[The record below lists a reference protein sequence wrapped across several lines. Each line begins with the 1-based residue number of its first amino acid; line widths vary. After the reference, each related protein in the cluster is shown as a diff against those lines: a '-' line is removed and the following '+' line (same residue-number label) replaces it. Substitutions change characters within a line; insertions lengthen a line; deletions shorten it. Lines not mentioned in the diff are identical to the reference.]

1 MMESYKYEKA
11 KELLKKQVMDSMNL
25 FEDISDANILN
36 LIDEHLTNLEEYKKL
51 ALGIKRRLREDVYNS
66 LRKLDI
72 LQQLVDDSE
81 ITEIMVNSYDT
92 IFIERNGKIVRWQGK
107 FESREKYYDVIQRIV
122 SNVNRIVNE
131 SNPIADARLEDGSRV
146 NIVLPPVAIDGAVL
160 TIRKFPRKVI
170 NIEDLIQKESLTF
183 EAATFLDLLVKA
195 RYNIFI
201 SGGTSSGKTTLLN
214 AIAGLIPAQERIIT
228 IEDSAE
234 LQIFNIPNIVRLEV
248 KNESAEGGKGVSIRD
263 LIKSSLRMR
272 PDRIIVG
279 EVRDQAAIDLLS
291 AYNTG
296 HDGSISTGHANSAKD
311 MITRL
316 EGMVL
321 MGSEIP
327 IEAIRRQI
335 ASAIDILIHLSRLRD
350 KSRRVMEI
358 SEVVGIRDGEVIVN
372 PIYEFIE
379 EESRTEKVHGKLAF
393 TGNEL
398 IHRDKLVKA
407 GLLYEYTRG
416 MGINEG

>member
-1 MMESYKYEKA
+1 
-11 KELLKKQVMDSMNL
+11 
-25 FEDISDANILN
+25 
-36 LIDEHLTNLEEYKKL
+36 
-51 ALGIKRRLREDVYNS
+51 
-66 LRKLDI
+66 
-72 LQQLVDDSE
+72 
-81 ITEIMVNSYDT
+81 
-92 IFIERNGKIVRWQGK
+92 
-107 FESREKYYDVIQRIV
+107 
-122 SNVNRIVNE
+122 
-131 SNPIADARLEDGSRV
+131 
-146 NIVLPPVAIDGAVL
+146 
-160 TIRKFPRKVI
+160 
-170 NIEDLIQKESLTF
+170 
-183 EAATFLDLLVKA
+183 
-195 RYNIFI
+195 
-201 SGGTSSGKTTLLN
+201 
-214 AIAGLIPAQERIIT
+214 
-228 IEDSAE
+228 
-234 LQIFNIPNIVRLEV
+234 
-248 KNESAEGGKGVSIRD
+248 
-263 LIKSSLRMR
+263 MR

>member
-1 MMESYKYEKA
+1 MESYKYEKA